1 MGTELNQKHHWWAVG
16 LLSGGLLVRSAIAL
30 SLPPGFDE
38 AYYYLYTQH
47 PDWSY
52 FDHPLLVTLSTGLG
66 PWLTGH
72 VSQFTIRLGTLW
84 LHTGALWLLYLT
96 SLRLFSAR
104 AAILTL
110 AIASLIPIF
119 LVGFG
124 VLTLPDAPLIFFWTA
139 TLYVAS
145 WEFFPKQWAE
155 YGEQDPRYRIQRTG
169 DGGEAGKT
177 PPSSL
182 LSASPSPYPAGTPE
196 ANTPLPYTP
205 TYRLALLGLLVGLA
219 CLSKYH
225 GLALGFGLVGFCLT
239 SPRYRSALRSP
250 WMLVSVGLFLF
261 AIAPILIWNI
271 QHDWVSL
278 RFQSGRAIPDRSYSL
293 LDLLITFLVGVAY
306 LFPSFGVPLW
316 WVSGRVLANERV
328 LVKQRS
334 KPLTT
339 SHQLLTAPSPPL
351 PPILLLW
358 TALPLMLVFTLMGG
372 YRPILPTWAMPG
384 FWSATLLLGWKAA
397 DWQQKSPRLVRRWLW
412 GSGVAIATF
421 LLIALLHVN
430 FGTFQKPGRY
440 ALFGGFL
447 SPDADA
453 SIQLMDIQQIRSGFV
468 ESPPLKEALQTSD
481 FLFTNDL
488 FLAGQISM
496 ALAPLPPRPITVLDA
511 DLRGFAF
518 WSASREWLGQNGL
531 LVTLEP
537 RAETTLAQYQ
547 GYFERIQ
554 PIAEI
559 PIYRGGVMVQK
570 IQVYQCD
577 RLRKPYPRPY
587 GSRQ

>member
-1 MGTELNQKHHWWAVG
+1 
-16 LLSGGLLVRSAIAL
+16 
-30 SLPPGFDE
+30 
-38 AYYYLYTQH
+38 
-47 PDWSY
+47 
-52 FDHPLLVTLSTGLG
+52 
-66 PWLTGH
+66 
-72 VSQFTIRLGTLW
+72 
-84 LHTGALWLLYLT
+84 
-96 SLRLFSAR
+96 
-104 AAILTL
+104 
-110 AIASLIPIF
+110 
-119 LVGFG
+119 
-124 VLTLPDAPLIFFWTA
+124 
-139 TLYVAS
+139 
-145 WEFFPKQWAE
+145 
-155 YGEQDPRYRIQRTG
+155 
-169 DGGEAGKT
+169 
-177 PPSSL
+177 
-182 LSASPSPYPAGTPE
+182 
-196 ANTPLPYTP
+196 
-205 TYRLALLGLLVGLA
+205 
-219 CLSKYH
+219 
-225 GLALGFGLVGFCLT
+225 
-239 SPRYRSALRSP
+239 
-250 WMLVSVGLFLF
+250 MLVSVGLFLF

-278 RFQSGRAIPDRSYSL
+278 RFQSDRAIPDRGYNL

-316 WVSGRVLANERV
+316 WVSGRVLANGRV

-339 SHQLLTAPSPPL
+339 SHQLLTAPSPSL

-468 ESPPLKEALQTSD
+468 ESPPLKEALQTSH

-518 WSASREWLGQNGL
+518 WSTSREWLEQNGL

-570 IQVYQCD
+570 IRVYQCD

-587 GSRQ
+587 GNRQ